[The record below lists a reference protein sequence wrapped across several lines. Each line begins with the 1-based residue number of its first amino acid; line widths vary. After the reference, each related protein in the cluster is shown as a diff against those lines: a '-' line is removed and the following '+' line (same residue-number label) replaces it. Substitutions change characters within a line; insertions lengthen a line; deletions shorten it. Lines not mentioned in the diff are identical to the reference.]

1 LFSKILSLIPLRYK
15 LSSYRNNIGI
25 RRGGKLMKKP
35 QTVML
40 DAFYAMRLHNEG
52 ETGVDGEVIMV
63 GSESGQVDTHLFDV
77 PSMQD
82 EQAAKEWALR
92 ALQAYREG

>member
-1 LFSKILSLIPLRYK
+1 
-15 LSSYRNNIGI
+15 
-25 RRGGKLMKKP
+25 MEEM

-40 DAFYAMRLHNEG
+40 DAYYALRLQSEG
-52 ETGVDGEVIMV
+52 EIGVSGDVIRLSAGTG
-63 GSESGQVDTHLFDV
+63 QAYTHLFDI